1 MEAGKKLKLGAIMN
15 KKAIK
20 EEPTEKVE
28 TPQESHIEV
37 STQLWEA
44 TAPLSPNEISHA
56 EKTNEV
62 ENEAS
67 WVQEI
72 KSALPIDKKPSI
84 GIHKDSQIE
93 KEEDDENQN
102 PVEKKEKEEKQ
113 KTLEKLKKVE
123 NIGIHTE
130 ETKKEEKKHTE
141 KEEVFTSY
149 QADLYKD
156 QDEALQG
163 SKAKKEPIKKEEV
176 DENKKW
182 SPLEQEWNKSEIE
195 EKPTEIKKEW
205 EKMEKDT
212 KNDEKKEDKN
222 ALKQKEQ
229 NKEEG
234 EKVKKPKKA
243 MKFVLT
249 SMITLASMAA
259 IIWGVFFID
268 TGSDFI
274 ENYKTSILDMVN
286 KNVSEE
292 DQAPSENSEEEIE
305 EPSNDTNSW
314 ITQNWDIETI
324 VFWRTSEEVKVVDNN
339 GIKEF
344 EYNWEI
350 YGSKETVYNVI
361 RITTIKRVILD
372 YFKILK

>member
-1 MEAGKKLKLGAIMN
+1 
-15 KKAIK
+15 
-20 EEPTEKVE
+20 
-28 TPQESHIEV
+28 
-37 STQLWEA
+37 
-44 TAPLSPNEISHA
+44 
-56 EKTNEV
+56 
-62 ENEAS
+62 
-67 WVQEI
+67 
-72 KSALPIDKKPSI
+72 
-84 GIHKDSQIE
+84 
-93 KEEDDENQN
+93 
-102 PVEKKEKEEKQ
+102 
-113 KTLEKLKKVE
+113 
-123 NIGIHTE
+123 
-130 ETKKEEKKHTE
+130 
-141 KEEVFTSY
+141 
-149 QADLYKD
+149 
-156 QDEALQG
+156 
-163 SKAKKEPIKKEEV
+163 
-176 DENKKW
+176 
-182 SPLEQEWNKSEIE
+182 
-195 EKPTEIKKEW
+195 
-205 EKMEKDT
+205 MEKDT